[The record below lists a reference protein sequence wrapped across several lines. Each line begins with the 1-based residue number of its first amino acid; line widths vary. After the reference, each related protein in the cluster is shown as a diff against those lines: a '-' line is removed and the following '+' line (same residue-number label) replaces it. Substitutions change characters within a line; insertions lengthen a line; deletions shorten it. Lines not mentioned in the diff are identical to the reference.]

1 MFAAVSNLIMPL
13 GQKSSDG
20 DCLHISA
27 TSSSNGTSG
36 LPVVVQRTSGTACL
50 ATIRNTN
57 NEVVRTD
64 CGRSRVDRFGC
75 KLAIWFKGR

>member
-50 ATIRNTN
+50 ATRPSVILIMKWS
-57 NEVVRTD
+57 ELIAADHALTD
-64 CGRSRVDRFGC
+64 LD
-75 KLAIWFKGR
+75 AN